1 MTARSTIVGLGEI
14 LWDVFP
20 EGPQFGGAPANFACS
35 VAELGGN
42 AIDAFIVGSVGRDDL
57 GTRAINLLKSHG
69 VRTNFVSQVKQR
81 TGQVLVTLD
90 SAGRPSFEIAQDA
103 AWDNVAWS
111 DRLAELAA
119 RADAVC
125 FGTLGQRGTIAR
137 DTIQRFV
144 RATRSDCLRILD
156 INLRPPFW
164 TEEVVR
170 QSLVLANVLKLND
183 TELPTVARIFGWQGS
198 DRELLQRLL
207 AQFSLRLVALT
218 RGEQGAV
225 LLSSTGEM
233 SDLPAQPTSIA
244 DTVGAGDAYTAA
256 LAIGLLRNL
265 PLGQT
270 NAWAIRVA
278 AFVCS
283 QAGATPRFPEHL
295 HDAADSSS

>member
-1 MTARSTIVGLGEI
+1 MKARSTIVGLGEI

-35 VAELGGN
+35 AAELGGSTV
-42 AIDAFIVGSVGRDDL
+42 DAFIVGSVGRDDL
-57 GTRAINLLKSHG
+57 GTRAIELLESHG
-69 VRTNFVSQVKQR
+69 VRTDFVSPAEQP

-90 SAGRPSFEIAQDA
+90 ATGRPSFEIAQDA
-103 AWDNVAWS
+103 AWDNLAWS
-111 DRLAELAA
+111 ETLAQLAA

-125 FGTLGQRGTIAR
+125 FGTLGQRGGIAR

-144 RATRSDCLRILD
+144 RATRPDCLRILD

-164 TEEVVR
+164 SEDVVR
-170 QSLVLANVLKLND
+170 QSLALANVLKLND
-183 TELPTVARIFGWQGS
+183 TELPTVADILGWQGS
-198 DRELLQRLL
+198 DHDLLERLL

-225 LLSSTGEM
+225 LVSGTGEM
-233 SDLPAQPTSIA
+233 SDLPAQPTTIA

-256 LAIGLLRNL
+256 LAIGLLRDL
-265 PLGQT
+265 PLAQT

-283 QAGATPRFPEHL
+283 QAGATPRLPEHL
-295 HDAADSSS
+295 RGVSGPT